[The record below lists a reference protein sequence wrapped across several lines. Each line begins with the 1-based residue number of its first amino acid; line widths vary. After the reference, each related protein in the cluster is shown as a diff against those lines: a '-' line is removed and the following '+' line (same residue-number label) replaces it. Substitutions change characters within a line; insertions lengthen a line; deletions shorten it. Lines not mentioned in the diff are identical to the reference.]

1 MMNAHA
7 ANAARKS
14 ERVNLRV
21 DATTKAMLVKA
32 AEISDTPLTTF
43 LVETALERA
52 ERLVSQP
59 KVTRVSN
66 EEFFRVLD
74 LIENPPAPTDYLVEA
89 MKRFG

>member
-1 MMNAHA
+1 MSAHA
-7 ANAARKS
+7 ANAARKD

-21 DATTKAMLVKA
+21 DAKTKAMLVQA
-32 AEISDTPLTTF
+32 AEISGTRLTEF
-43 LVETALERA
+43 LVQTALDRA
-52 ERLVSQP
+52 DRLVSQP

-89 MKRFG
+89 MQRFS

>member
-1 MMNAHA
+1 MSAHA
-7 ANAARKS
+7 TNVARKD

-21 DATTKAMLVKA
+21 DAKTKAMLVRA
-32 AEISDTPLTTF
+32 AEISGTKLTEF
-43 LVETALERA
+43 LVQTALDRA
-52 ERLVSQP
+52 DRLVSQP

-89 MKRFG
+89 MQRFS

>member
-1 MMNAHA
+1 MSAHA
-7 ANAARKS
+7 SSVARKD

-21 DATTKAMLVKA
+21 DAKTKAMLVQA
-32 AEISDTPLTTF
+32 AEISGTPLTEF
-43 LVETALERA
+43 VVQTALDRA
-52 ERLVSQP
+52 DRLVSQP

-89 MKRFG
+89 MKRFS